1 MQIAAERRYQ
11 RRPTRAQ
18 IERAFAE
25 GATIYMPQVHQVL
38 PRVARLMTALR
49 ATLFGPGREEC
60 SFLFLV
66 NGKGRQGMG
75 LHHDGDVDS
84 VWLQLE
90 GRRTVTTGPPVS
102 PGTRADL
109 HDLAVGRGWHT
120 RDLAPG
126 SLFYLPPR
134 TPHRVVCHG
143 RSLALSL
150 TWKRRRTP
158 LTGHR
163 GAKAMTAWDVVAGR
177 AEPIPRASRRRV
189 WTQVPVFAGAVD
201 RKRGDFPLW
210 LDGGVLRLPERLMR
224 SPSGWPPCR
233 LWSARRWVAAPGPS
247 STRESWDRA
256 ICPSGSC
263 RAGPG
268 PSTDGASREL
278 RPPRLGRAPPA
289 GSRHPLDLPSIVR

>member
-1 MQIAAERRYQ
+1 VQIAAERRYQ
-11 RRPTRAQ
+11 RRPARAQ

-38 PRVARLMTALR
+38 PRVARLMAALR

-66 NGKGRQGMG
+66 NGRGRQGMG

-109 HDLAVGRGWHT
+109 HDAAVGRGWHT

-126 SLFYLPPR
+126 SLFYMPPR

-158 LTGHR
+158 LIGHR
-163 GAKAMTAWDVVAGR
+163 WAKAMTLWDVAAGR
-177 AEPIPRASRRRV
+177 AAPIPRASRRRL

-210 LDGGVLRLPERLMR
+210 LDGGSLRLPESAHAL
-224 SPSGWPPCR
+224 
-233 LWSARRWVAAPGPS
+233 ARRLGTMPSLERSAVRRGAQPLLDAGILGP
-247 STRESWDRA
+247 R
-256 ICPSGSC
+256 
-263 RAGPG
+263 
-268 PSTDGASREL
+268 
-278 RPPRLGRAPPA
+278 
-289 GSRHPLDLPSIVR
+289 DLPLRIVPSRPRALDGWRFA

>member
-1 MQIAAERRYQ
+1 VQIAAERRYQ

-38 PRVARLMTALR
+38 PRVARLMAALR

-75 LHHDGDVDS
+75 LHHDGEVDS

-90 GRRTVTTGPPVS
+90 GRRTVTTGPPVA

-109 HDLAVGRGWHT
+109 HDAAVGRGWHT
-120 RDLAPG
+120 QDLAPG
-126 SLFYLPPR
+126 SLFYMPPR

-163 GAKAMTAWDVVAGR
+163 RAKAMTMWDVAAGH
-177 AEPIPRASRRRV
+177 AEPIPRASRQRL

-210 LDGGVLRLPERLMR
+210 LDGGMLRLPKASHAL
-224 SPSGWPPCR
+224 
-233 LWSARRWVAAPGPS
+233 ARRLATMPSLDRSAMGRGAQPLLDAGILGP
-247 STRESWDRA
+247 R
-256 ICPSGSC
+256 
-263 RAGPG
+263 
-268 PSTDGASREL
+268 
-278 RPPRLGRAPPA
+278 
-289 GSRHPLDLPSIVR
+289 DLPLRIVARQPRVLDGWRFA